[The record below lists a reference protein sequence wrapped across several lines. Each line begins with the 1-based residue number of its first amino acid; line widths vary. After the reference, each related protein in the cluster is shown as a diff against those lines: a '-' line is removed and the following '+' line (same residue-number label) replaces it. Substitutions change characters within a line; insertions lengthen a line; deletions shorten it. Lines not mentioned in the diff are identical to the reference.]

1 MTEEEAAVGNWLQGR
16 AVDTAAAET
25 ARVEAPRWRVL
36 RRLARNRL
44 AMLGLAIIAIFVALA
59 VLAPWIAPHDP
70 LRSSFAKRLQPPSAE
85 HWLGTD
91 ELGRDMFS
99 RLLYGARISLRIG
112 LISVSI
118 GTVIGVPLGAISAYY
133 GGWVDLAVQRIIDV
147 MLAFPGILLAIVLV
161 STLGVGLENVMIAV
175 GVVSIPVY
183 TRLVRG
189 SALAMKRK
197 DFVEAARAAGAR
209 DLLIIA
215 RHILPNCIAPVI
227 VQSTLQVGSS
237 ILWAAGL
244 GFLGLGAQLPT
255 PEWGTILS
263 RGRQYLLVAPH
274 ITTATG
280 LSIMLVVL
288 GFNLL
293 GDGLRDAL
301 DPRMQE

>member
-1 MTEEEAAVGNWLQGR
+1 MGNWLQGR

-25 ARVEAPRWRVL
+25 ARVEALRWRVL

-99 RLLYGARISLRIG
+99 RLLYGARISLRVG
-112 LISVSI
+112 LISVAI
-118 GTVIGVPLGAISAYY
+118 GIVIGVPLGAISAYY
-133 GGWVDLAVQRIIDV
+133 GGWVDLIVQRVIDV

-175 GVVSIPVY
+175 GIVSVPVY

-189 SALAMKRK
+189 SALALKRK

-209 DLLIIA
+209 DLVIIA
-215 RHILPNCIAPVI
+215 RHILPNCVAPVI

-244 GFLGLGAQLPT
+244 GFLGLGAQPPT

>member
-1 MTEEEAAVGNWLQGR
+1 MGNWLQGR

-99 RLLYGARISLRIG
+99 RLLYGARISLRVG

-133 GGWVDLAVQRIIDV
+133 GGWVDLIVQRVIDV

-175 GVVSIPVY
+175 GIVSVPVY

-189 SALAMKRK
+189 SALALKRK

-209 DLLIIA
+209 DLVIIA
-215 RHILPNCIAPVI
+215 RHILPNCVAPVI

-244 GFLGLGAQLPT
+244 GFLGLGAQPPT

>member
-99 RLLYGARISLRIG
+99 RLLYGARISLRVG
-112 LISVSI
+112 LISVAI
-118 GTVIGVPLGAISAYY
+118 GIVIGVPLGAISAYY
-133 GGWVDLAVQRIIDV
+133 GGWVDLIVQRVIDV

-175 GVVSIPVY
+175 GIVSVPVY

-189 SALAMKRK
+189 SALALKRK

-209 DLLIIA
+209 DLVIIA
-215 RHILPNCIAPVI
+215 RHILPNCVAPVI

-244 GFLGLGAQLPT
+244 GFLGLGAQPPT

>member
-1 MTEEEAAVGNWLQGR
+1 MGNWLQGR

-25 ARVEAPRWRVL
+25 ARVEALRWRVL

-99 RLLYGARISLRIG
+99 RLLYGARISLRVG
-112 LISVSI
+112 LISVAI
-118 GTVIGVPLGAISAYY
+118 GIVIGVPLGAISAYY
-133 GGWVDLAVQRIIDV
+133 GGWVDLIVQRVIDV

-209 DLLIIA
+209 DLVIIA
-215 RHILPNCIAPVI
+215 RHILPNCVAPVI

-244 GFLGLGAQLPT
+244 GFLGLGAQPPT

>member
-1 MTEEEAAVGNWLQGR
+1 MGNWLQGR

-99 RLLYGARISLRIG
+99 RLLYGARISLRVG
-112 LISVSI
+112 LISVAI
-118 GTVIGVPLGAISAYY
+118 GIVIGVPLGAISAYY
-133 GGWVDLAVQRIIDV
+133 GGWVDLIVQRVIDV

-189 SALAMKRK
+189 SALALKRK

-209 DLLIIA
+209 DLVIIA
-215 RHILPNCIAPVI
+215 RHILPNCVAPVI

-244 GFLGLGAQLPT
+244 GFLGLGAQPPT

>member
-1 MTEEEAAVGNWLQGR
+1 MGNWLQGR

-112 LISVSI
+112 LISVFI

-133 GGWVDLAVQRIIDV
+133 GGWVDLIVQRVIDV

-175 GVVSIPVY
+175 GIVSVPVY

-189 SALAMKRK
+189 SALALKRK

-209 DLLIIA
+209 DLVIIA
-215 RHILPNCIAPVI
+215 RHILPNCVAPVI

-244 GFLGLGAQLPT
+244 GFLGLGAQPPT

>member
-1 MTEEEAAVGNWLQGR
+1 MGNWLQGR

-25 ARVEAPRWRVL
+25 ARVEALRWRVL

-147 MLAFPGILLAIVLV
+147 MLAFPGILLAIVLG
-161 STLGVGLENVMIAV
+161 STLGGGLENVMITV
-175 GVVSIPVY
+175 GVVS
-183 TRLVRG
+183 
-189 SALAMKRK
+189 
-197 DFVEAARAAGAR
+197 
-209 DLLIIA
+209 
-215 RHILPNCIAPVI
+215 
-227 VQSTLQVGSS
+227 
-237 ILWAAGL
+237 
-244 GFLGLGAQLPT
+244 
-255 PEWGTILS
+255 
-263 RGRQYLLVAPH
+263 
-274 ITTATG
+274 
-280 LSIMLVVL
+280 
-288 GFNLL
+288 
-293 GDGLRDAL
+293 
-301 DPRMQE
+301 

>member
-99 RLLYGARISLRIG
+99 RLLYGARISLRVG

-133 GGWVDLAVQRIIDV
+133 GGWVDLIVQRVIDV

-189 SALAMKRK
+189 SALALKRK

-209 DLLIIA
+209 DLVIIA
-215 RHILPNCIAPVI
+215 RHILPNCVAPVI

-244 GFLGLGAQLPT
+244 GFLGLGAQPPT

>member
-1 MTEEEAAVGNWLQGR
+1 VGNWLQGR

-25 ARVEAPRWRVL
+25 ARVEALRWRVL

-99 RLLYGARISLRIG
+99 RLLYGARISLRVG
-112 LISVSI
+112 LISVAI
-118 GTVIGVPLGAISAYY
+118 GIVIGVPLGAISAYY
-133 GGWVDLAVQRIIDV
+133 GGWVDLIVQRVIDV

-189 SALAMKRK
+189 SALALKRK

-209 DLLIIA
+209 DLVIIA
-215 RHILPNCIAPVI
+215 RHILPNCVAPVI

-244 GFLGLGAQLPT
+244 GFLGLGAQPPT

>member
-1 MTEEEAAVGNWLQGR
+1 MGNWLQGR

-99 RLLYGARISLRIG
+99 RLLYGARISLRVG
-112 LISVSI
+112 LISVAI
-118 GTVIGVPLGAISAYY
+118 GIVIGVPLGAISAYY
-133 GGWVDLAVQRIIDV
+133 GGWVDLIVQRVIDV

-175 GVVSIPVY
+175 GIVSVPVY

-189 SALAMKRK
+189 SALALKRK

-209 DLLIIA
+209 DLVIIA
-215 RHILPNCIAPVI
+215 RHILPNCVAPVI

-244 GFLGLGAQLPT
+244 GFLGLGAQPPT

>member
-1 MTEEEAAVGNWLQGR
+1 VGNWLQGR

-99 RLLYGARISLRIG
+99 RLLYGARISLRVG

-133 GGWVDLAVQRIIDV
+133 GGWVDLIVQRVIDV

-189 SALAMKRK
+189 SALALKRK

-209 DLLIIA
+209 DLVIIA
-215 RHILPNCIAPVI
+215 RHILPNCVAPVI

-244 GFLGLGAQLPT
+244 GFLGLGAQPPT